1 MGCNGGIS
9 YGAFAYYQSE
19 KTIALESD
27 YPYTA
32 ANEYCMLD
40 GKPASGVE
48 VTKWNLITSLDG
60 SQIKA
65 ALAQSPIAAVVNGHC
80 YAF

>member
-1 MGCNGGIS
+1 MMS
-9 YGAFAYYQSE
+9 
-19 KTIALESD
+19 
-27 YPYTA
+27 
-32 ANEYCMLD
+32 

-48 VTKWNLITSLDG
+48 VTQWNLITTLDA